1 MRRGRGGNSVAT
13 IECIPIG
20 VVRSPYRVRGDAPRQ
35 GRLADTVAEIHI
47 HDAYVPGLD
56 SLERS
61 SHLIVLYWLD
71 RAERGHLFAKPP
83 GETRE
88 RGVFSTRSPARPN
101 PIGFGVVD
109 LIRRKGGVL
118 VVRGLDALDG
128 TPVLDIK
135 PYSPEID
142 CIPKATGGWH
152 TKTSTTPDRG

>member
-1 MRRGRGGNSVAT
+1 MTA

-20 VVRSPYRVRGDAPRQ
+20 VVRSPYRERGDAPRQ
-35 GRLADTVAEIHI
+35 GRLADTIAEIHI
-47 HDAYVPGLD
+47 FDAYVPGLENV
-56 SLERS
+56 ERS

-71 RAERGHLFAKPP
+71 RAERGELLAKPP
-83 GETRE
+83 GETRT

-101 PIGFGVVD
+101 PIGFGIVD
-109 LIRRKGGVL
+109 LVRRDGSVL

-142 CIPKATGGWH
+142 CIPGATGGWRI
-152 TKTSTTPDRG
+152 KKEAGSGAA

>member
-1 MRRGRGGNSVAT
+1 MT
-13 IECIPIG
+13 TFECIPIG
-20 VVRSPYRVRGDAPRQ
+20 VVRSPYRKRGDAPRQ

-47 HDAYVPGLD
+47 LDEYTPGLGEI
-56 SLERS
+56 ERS

-71 RAERGHLFAKPP
+71 RADRDQLFARPP
-83 GETRE
+83 GETRS

-101 PIGFGVVD
+101 PIGFGIVD
-109 LIRRKGGVL
+109 LIRRDGGVL

-142 CIPKATGGWH
+142 SIPEATGGWH
-152 TKTSTTPDRG
+152 IKK